1 MKFSE
6 YPFFGPKFML
16 ALLQHQRDENTE
28 KHGQRNHRREI
39 GTKKR
44 TIVLQVCFK
53 IRSVNKYF

>member
-1 MKFSE
+1 
-6 YPFFGPKFML
+6 ML
-16 ALLQHQRDENTE
+16 ALLRHQRDENTE

-44 TIVLQVCFK
+44 TILLQVCFK